1 MTKHV
6 PAVFLASVAVLA
18 GCSQPPPQTRNIE
31 GSQARYVDAATLT
44 SGDDYSGVEVL
55 TSVPLRHISAVDAEA
70 GLRRD
75 LPENVLTGRVGQ
87 KKAVLLQ
94 GPGQEV
100 VEAIRILKKLDVR

>member
-1 MTKHV
+1 M
-6 PAVFLASVAVLA
+6 
-18 GCSQPPPQTRNIE
+18 
-31 GSQARYVDAATLT
+31 
-44 SGDDYSGVEVL
+44 
-55 TSVPLRHISAVDAEA
+55 PLRHISAVDAEA